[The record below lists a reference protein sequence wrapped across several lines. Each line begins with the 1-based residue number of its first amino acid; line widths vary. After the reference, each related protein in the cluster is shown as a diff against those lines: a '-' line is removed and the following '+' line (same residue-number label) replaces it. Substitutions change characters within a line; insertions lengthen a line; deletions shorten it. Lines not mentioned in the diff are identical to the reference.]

1 MSVLARLS
9 LAHRGLIALIAV
21 AVTGFGA
28 WAIPSLKQQMLPDL
42 EFPAVFVSSAYPGS
56 SPATAEQQVTLP
68 IEKAVRGV
76 PGVKKVTSFSQS
88 GMSTVQVSFDYGTKI
103 ADASSHVER
112 AISQVRGT
120 LPTGVDPRLVTGSTS
135 DMPVIQIAATGPGDQ
150 QEFARKLRQLV
161 LPDIQAIEGVR
172 EASLTGARDPVVT
185 ITPDPAKMAQ
195 AGLSPE
201 VLGAVLKASGLPLPG
216 GTLTQDGKSSTVSVG
231 GTFTSL
237 DEIRDVYLN
246 PAAMGGGAGGQR
258 GGAAPA
264 PVRLGDIATVA
275 RGETEST
282 TLTRT
287 DGKPSLGVA
296 VTATPEGNAVRIS
309 HAVSD
314 LLPKLQKSLGDGAK
328 LTVVFDQAP
337 FVERSVEGLTTEGL
351 LGLVFAVLVILV
363 FLMSVRSTLVTA
375 VSIPL
380 SVMIALISLWIGD
393 LSLNML
399 TLGALTIAVGRVVDD
414 SIVVLENIKRHLGY
428 GERKRDAILTAVRE
442 VAGAV
447 TSSTLTTVAVFAPI
461 AVVGG
466 MVGELFRP
474 FALTVTVALLA
485 SLVVSLT
492 VIPVLAY
499 WFLKPSARQGED
511 PERVRAEADERER
524 RGVLQRSYVPVIR
537 WSLRHRAATLAIAVG
552 IFLGTIALVPGL
564 KTNFLDSAGDNSFS
578 VSQEMPVGTSLE
590 STDAAAKRVEDVVSK
605 VEGVKSYQVTVGG
618 GGGFSLSSDSAKAN
632 FSITTDAEADQA
644 KIERTLRDRL
654 GALKDAGRLTV
665 QAGGGGGAGNS
676 KLEVV
681 VQARDEAVL
690 RSAAEK
696 VRAVVAE
703 TPGTRDVSSNLADSA
718 PMVDVKVDRQA
729 AARHGLTEAQIGQA
743 VGEAFRG
750 GTVSRA
756 VLDGVQQDVVLRA
769 GPAPANLDAL
779 RALQVAAP
787 TGPVR
792 LDAVAQVK
800 ATTGPTQI
808 NRIDGARSVTVTA
821 NAGDQDLGSVTA
833 ELTRRLQALS
843 LPAGATYTLGGA
855 SSEQQSAFSDLGLA
869 LVVAVALVFV
879 IMVATF
885 RSLVQPLILLV
896 SIPFAATGALGL
908 LLVTGTS
915 LGVPALIGMLMLI
928 GIVVTNAIVLIDL
941 VNHYRAQGMGI
952 TESVVEGGRHRLRPI
967 LMTAVATIC
976 ALLPM
981 SLGLTGDGGFIAQP
995 LAVVVIGG
1003 LISSTLLTL
1012 VVVPVLYSL
1021 VEGAKERARRRRGRR
1036 NQPPAEESVSDARE
1050 AVPSGA

>member
-1 MSVLARLS
+1 MSFLARLS
-9 LAHRGLIALIAV
+9 LAHRGLIALVAV
-21 AVTGFGA
+21 AITGFGA

-68 IEKAVRGV
+68 IEQAVRGV
-76 PGVKKVTSFSQS
+76 AGVKKVTSFSRAGS
-88 GMSTVQVSFDYGTKI
+88 STVQVAFDYGTKI
-103 ADASSHVER
+103 ADASGHVER
-112 AISQVRGT
+112 AISQVRGK
-120 LPTGVDPRLVTGSTS
+120 LPTGVDPHLFTGSTS
-135 DMPVIQIAATGPGDQ
+135 DLPVIQLAASGPGDQ
-150 QEFARKLRQLV
+150 QQFARKLRQV
-161 LPDIQAIEGVR
+161 ALPDIQAVAGVR
-172 EASLTGARDPVVT
+172 EASLTGAPDPVVT
-185 ITPDPAKMAQ
+185 ITPDTAKLAQ
-195 AGLSPE
+195 AGLDTTS
-201 VLGAVLKASGLPLPG
+201 LGALLKASGLPLPG

-231 GTFTSL
+231 GTFASL
-237 DEIRDVYLN
+237 DEIRDIYLA
-246 PAAMGGGAGGQR
+246 PVAGVPGAGGQR

-264 PVRLGDIATVA
+264 PVRLGDVATVSA
-275 RGETEST
+275 SAAEST

-287 DGKPSLGVA
+287 DGQPSLGIA
-296 VTATPEGNAVRIS
+296 VTATPDGNAVRIS
-309 HAVSD
+309 HAVND
-314 LLPKLQKSLGDGAK
+314 LLPKLRTALGDGAK

-351 LGLVFAVLVILV
+351 LGLAFAVLVILV

-380 SVMIALISLWIGD
+380 SVLVALISLWIGD
-393 LSLNML
+393 FSLNML

-428 GERKRDAILTAVRE
+428 GEDKRRGILTAVRE

-466 MVGELFRP
+466 MVGALFRP

-499 WFLKPSARQGED
+499 WFLKPSARPGED
-511 PERVRAEADERER
+511 PERVRTEADERER
-524 RGVLQRSYVPVIR
+524 RGLLQRSYVPVLR
-537 WSLRHRAATLAIAVG
+537 WSLRHRVATLAIAGG
-552 IFLGTIALVPGL
+552 IFVGTLALVPGL
-564 KTNFLDSAGDNSFS
+564 KTNFLDDAGGNTLTI
-578 VSQEMPVGTSLE
+578 SQRMPVGTSLE
-590 STDAAAKRVEDVVSK
+590 GTDAAAKRVEEAVSK
-605 VEGVKSYQVTVGG
+605 VDGVRSYQVTVGG
-618 GGGFSLSSDSAKAN
+618 GGGFGPGGGDAAKAS
-632 FSITTDAEADQA
+632 FSITTDPDRDQKA
-644 KIERTLRDRL
+644 IERAVRDRIGKL
-654 GALKDAGRLTV
+654 QDVGKVTV
-665 QAGGGGGAGNS
+665 GGGGGGGGS

-690 RSAAEK
+690 RSAAEQ

-703 TPGTRDVSSNLADSA
+703 TPGTADVTSNMADNA

-729 AARHGLTEAQIGQA
+729 AARNGLTEAQIGQA

-750 GTVSRA
+750 ATVSRA

-769 GPAPANLDAL
+769 GTAPANLDAL
-779 RALQVAAP
+779 RALPLRSAA
-787 TGPVR
+787 GPVR

-800 ATTGPTQI
+800 PTAGPTQI
-808 NRIDGARSVTVTA
+808 NRIDGARSVTISA
-821 NAGDQDLGSVTA
+821 SAGDKDLGSVTA
-833 ELTRRLQALS
+833 ELQRRLQALT
-843 LPAGATYTLGGA
+843 LPAGASYSLGGA
-855 SSEQQSAFSDLGLA
+855 SSDQQNAFADLGLA
-869 LVVAVALVFV
+869 LVVAIALVFV

-908 LLVTGTS
+908 LLVTGTP
-915 LGVPALIGMLMLI
+915 LGVPALIGLLMLI

-941 VNHYRAQGMGI
+941 VNTYRASGMGVA
-952 TESVVEGGRHRLRPI
+952 ESVIEGGRHRLRPI

-976 ALLPM
+976 ALVPM
-981 SLGLTGDGGFIAQP
+981 SLGLTGGGGFISQP

-1003 LISSTLLTL
+1003 LVSSTLLTL

-1021 VEGAKERARRRRGRR
+1021 VEGAKERSRRRRDRR
-1036 NQPPAEESVSDARE
+1036 NQPPAEETVTDARE